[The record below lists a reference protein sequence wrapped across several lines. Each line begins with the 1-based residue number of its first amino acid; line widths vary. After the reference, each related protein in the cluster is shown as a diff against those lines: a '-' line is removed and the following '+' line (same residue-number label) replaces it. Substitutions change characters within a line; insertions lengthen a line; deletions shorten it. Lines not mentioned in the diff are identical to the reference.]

1 VKFFGNTCYKRK
13 VINIELSD
21 DSSLIRSDRR
31 YGLLRYPYEVPEI
44 QVSLRGTQNADSAE
58 VTR

>member
-1 VKFFGNTCYKRK
+1 VKIFENTCYKRK

-31 YGLLRYPYEVPEI
+31 NGLLRYPYQIPEI